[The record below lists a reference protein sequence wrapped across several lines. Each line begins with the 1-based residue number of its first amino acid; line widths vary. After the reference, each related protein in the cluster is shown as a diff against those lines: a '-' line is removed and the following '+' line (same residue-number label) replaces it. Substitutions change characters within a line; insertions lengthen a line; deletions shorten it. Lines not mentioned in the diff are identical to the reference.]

1 MSSDLEKLFSPPL
14 SLLKEYFQKKNHI
27 SKDQISLFFLNLKLQ
42 STLKLLHLPLSFTN
56 CDPVSPKYMHIK
68 MPQKLIIRKADLPI
82 VNFPVKCCH
91 PCGSIENAGGTK
103 KTKNPKTHQQRSFS
117 WLRLYMVSVQEAAGL
132 RLQLLTHRP
141 KKYTHNTN
149 KRQRFNFIP

>member
-1 MSSDLEKLFSPPL
+1 MSSDLEKLFPP
-14 SLLKEYFQKKNHI
+14 SFSFKRIFSKKKKSHFQRL
-27 SKDQISLFFLNLKLQ
+27 DQPFFLNLKLQ

-132 RLQLLTHRP
+132 RL
-141 KKYTHNTN
+141 
-149 KRQRFNFIP
+149 